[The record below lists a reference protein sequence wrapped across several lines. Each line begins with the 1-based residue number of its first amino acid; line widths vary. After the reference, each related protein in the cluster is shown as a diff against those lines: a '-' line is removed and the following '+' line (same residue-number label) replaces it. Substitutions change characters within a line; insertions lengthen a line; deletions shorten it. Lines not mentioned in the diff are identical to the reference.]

1 MAYERP
7 QKELRLSKDEKR
19 RLLKQYF
26 EDYKSQA
33 ATDSGVLNQKLP
45 REALNDLLNALGEML
60 LAESKNLASKE
71 GQVRTFLDKNP
82 LSPAIEKYLSP
93 EFRVF
98 CLALNAIKQW
108 VAAEQSATDRYLLGG
123 DARNLCREVAEH
135 CLVTGETIGPDCE
148 LHHPVRDGRPPIP
161 LSKHGHDL
169 IEGLFSSDGDDP
181 IERALSGL
189 RRKGNRSWAQLRR
202 GCLDLIGQPEPGS
215 SKRGTANDRAF
226 ASKAAAAANIGYE
239 EILEWLETKG
249 R

>member
-93 EFRVF
+93 EFGWLPSKVQQI
-98 CLALNAIKQW
+98 AIYS
-108 VAAEQSATDRYLLGG
+108 VATHA
-123 DARNLCREVAEH
+123 
-135 CLVTGETIGPDCE
+135 I
-148 LHHPVRDGRPPIP
+148 
-161 LSKHGHDL
+161 
-169 IEGLFSSDGDDP
+169 
-181 IERALSGL
+181 
-189 RRKGNRSWAQLRR
+189 
-202 GCLDLIGQPEPGS
+202 
-215 SKRGTANDRAF
+215 F
-226 ASKAAAAANIGYE
+226 AVK
-239 EILEWLETKG
+239 
-249 R
+249 